1 MRKEKDEKG
10 NDRRGK
16 ENMRKEKDEEK
27 KGKERRKSH
36 IQHGGTKVMMMKRKM
51 TNVSY
56 HNFFKSWSTELPLA
70 YLRPGI

>member
-1 MRKEKDEKG
+1 MREEKMRKEKNKKG

-16 ENMRKEKDEEK
+16 ENMRKEKDE
-27 KGKERRKSH
+27 
-36 IQHGGTKVMMMKRKM
+36 TNVMMVKRKM

-70 YLRPGI
+70 YLRPVI